1 MMKDIINR
9 PITVL
14 MITLGCCILGVLSW
28 QRLPVQLLP
37 ELVFPEIQVNT
48 SMPNAYPEQLERE
61 AVAMVEAEI
70 TSLNGVRTIESNI
83 SGSSANTTVEFD
95 PDTDMKFAVIKLQQK
110 MNALQAKLPDGAQ
123 ININRFDTSDL
134 ATFLMQINLRGAVD
148 IDVLREIA
156 ERRIRPRLEQVDG
169 VVNVSVGGGQR
180 STVDVLIDP
189 DRCEA
194 LNIPVE
200 RVRETVNA
208 YHQQRSHL
216 GRVLS
221 DGRWLDITLQGRIDD
236 MADLRTLLIDPAV
249 PIRLD
254 QVAWVGYSTAERTE
268 LYRVDGRSSV
278 GLFIR
283 KDNISNMLA
292 VSDAVLTSIA
302 ELNEELHAE
311 DIELVIGANQA
322 EMIQQAVTQ
331 LEKHAIT
338 GLLLALIILFLF
350 LRSIRFV
357 SVLILA
363 IPVSLLVTFNLMYAW
378 NLSINILSLCGLALA
393 IGMLVDN
400 GIVVLENVFRRFQ
413 RGETG
418 KEASV
423 NGTREMAR
431 SIFAATITTVLVF
444 MPVLYIENQAQL
456 FIRELALS
464 VIFPLLVSLLVAMT
478 VIPLLAGR
486 MLKEGSM
493 QAFGGGRI
501 LEIYRVL
508 LKTALRYRVHTI
520 IAVALLFTITVAT
533 GFAVILTQAP
543 ASTSDQFDVYITAQR
558 GATLDATDVI
568 ARRIESQ
575 IATFPSLKEYRTNV
589 QPEEVHITIEFV
601 PQAERAEPVEIPQLK
616 DQLTRQNRRLTG
628 VTIGFEP
635 PQSGRTAGGSGGSGL
650 SGLLDTPRG
659 LRLRGY
665 DMTVLH
671 QLSEQLSQTLR
682 TLPEISQSSVQ
693 SDLRPG
699 APELQI
705 RGDRNR
711 LARAGMTIAD
721 LMRGIPSTR
730 ANGTNAGTPFLTDQ
744 GDVSI
749 RFVILGMDENQPED
763 IENITLRNVNGQPVR
778 MREVADVRLDEGEG
792 NITRYNQERQV
803 RLSYDFTNEAKQSK
817 IQMEV
822 AEGQIRQLVETFRLP
837 DGFVLEQVDPEN
849 EQMIYFWI
857 MGIGA
862 LLIYMFL
869 AAQFESL
876 LSPLVILG
884 TIPTAIIGAFLA
896 LILTGTALSMGDG
909 APMALLGLIVLLG
922 IVVNNGI
929 ILLDRISVLRHREG
943 YRWQRAVLTAG
954 QQRVRPIVMTSVT
967 TMLGVFPLAL
977 KQGTD
982 LELWPPFAI
991 TILGGLAVSTF
1002 STLIFIPVLYVG
1014 LEQTKTW
1021 CKQIGVVGLT
1031 LGTIVAAALLTWAYT
1046 QYPSALFIGSLT
1058 LPCWFTIQGF
1068 GYGIQRFVR
1077 LRQTRIQLTDQ
1088 IDHISIRNLTKIYGM
1103 PDRFRTDWQKQ
1114 KRRTAHLIEEGI
1126 LPWTRRQLMSRL
1138 PWLGALGILLIFLH
1152 SFVDQTFWIVVLSLI
1167 SMVWLSAIRD
1177 TWYAGRFVLGR
1188 PPLNRIHSWRHWIP
1202 IKRFRPS
1209 NGQDADQE
1217 KALPLTFTRRGGFW
1231 FLILLIAY
1239 FHLRLANS
1247 DGPGVV
1253 TIATTLIGLLV
1264 YQLHR
1269 IGRQIEQGR
1278 IDPEQPVGRFRKIKH
1293 MIYALVRMLPVIR
1306 PPTKEITALNRVN
1319 LDIGRGMFGLL
1330 GPNGAGKTTLMRILV
1345 GVLNENRGSIF
1356 INGHKLSGARDTFHG
1371 AVGYLPQDFG
1381 LYEHI
1386 TPYAFLENH
1395 ALINGI
1401 YEKEERQRLIDDV
1414 LHGVG
1419 LGERRHDR
1427 ISTFSGGMKQR
1438 VGIAQ
1443 TLLHMPQIIVVDEPT
1458 VGLDP
1463 RERIR
1468 FRNLLA
1474 ELAKD
1479 RIVIFSTHIVEDIS
1493 STCHDLAVL
1502 SGGEVLYRGSPEIL
1516 QKRAEGKVF
1525 ETVISEEHFEL
1536 WRRQLKIVQHS
1547 KAEDGIR
1554 IRFVHDKPEG
1564 EWPVGLEAQITAPT
1578 LEDAYVSLLQTASGR

>member
-1 MMKDIINR
+1 MLRNINNR

-14 MITLGCCILGVLSW
+14 MVTLACCMLGILSW

-61 AVAMVEAEI
+61 AVALVESEI
-70 TSLNGVRTIESNI
+70 TSLDGVSKIESNVF
-83 SGSSANTTVEFD
+83 GSAANTTVAFD
-95 PDTDMKFAVIKLQQK
+95 PNTDMKFAVIKLQQK
-110 MNALQAKLPDGAQ
+110 MNAIQAQLPEGAR
-123 ININRFDTSDL
+123 ITINRFDTSDL
-134 ATFLMQINLRGAVD
+134 ASFLMQINLRGPYE
-148 IDVLREIA
+148 IDVLREVA

-169 VVNVSVGGGQR
+169 VVDVSVGGGQR
-180 STVDVLIDP
+180 STVDIVIDP

-194 LNIPVE
+194 LNIPIE
-200 RVRETVNA
+200 RVRTTVNA
-208 YHQQRSHL
+208 YHQQQSHL
-216 GRVLS
+216 GRVLE
-221 DGRWLDITLQGRIDD
+221 GGNWLDITLQNSIDD
-236 MADLRTLLIDPAV
+236 IADLRALLIDTSV

-254 QVAWVGYSTAERTE
+254 QVAWVGFSTAERTE
-268 LYRVDGRSSV
+268 LYRVSGKSSV

-283 KDNISNMLA
+283 KDQISNMLT
-292 VSDAVLTSIA
+292 VSDAVLASVA
-302 ELNEELHAE
+302 QLNEELLIE

-322 EMIQQAVTQ
+322 EMIQQAIDQ
-331 LEKHAIT
+331 LETHAVT
-338 GLLLALIILFLF
+338 GLLLALIVLFLF

-378 NLSINILSLCGLALA
+378 NLSVNILSLCGLALA

-400 GIVVLENVFRRFQ
+400 GIVVLENVFRRYQ
-413 RGETG
+413 RGESG
-418 KEASV
+418 QEASV
-423 NGTREMAR
+423 SGTREMAR
-431 SIFAATITTVLVF
+431 SIFAATVTTVLVF
-444 MPVLYIENQAQL
+444 LPVLFVENQARL
-456 FIRELALS
+456 FVRELALS
-464 VIFPLLVSLLVAMT
+464 VIFPLVVSLLVALT

-486 MLKEGSM
+486 MLKDSHM

-508 LKTALRYRVHTI
+508 LKTALRYRIHTI
-520 IAVALLFTITVAT
+520 ITVALLFTISVF
-533 GFAVILTQAP
+533 GGLAVILSQAP
-543 ASTSDQFDVYITAQR
+543 APSTEQIDVYITAPR
-558 GATLDATDVI
+558 GATLDATDAI
-568 ARRIESQ
+568 TRRIESQ
-575 IATFPSLKEYRTNV
+575 IEAFPSLEEFRTNV
-589 QPEEVHITIEFV
+589 QPEEAHITVEFL
-601 PQAERAEPVEIPQLK
+601 PLAERTEPVELPQLK
-616 DQLTRQNRRLTG
+616 DQLARQNRRLTG
-628 VTIGFEP
+628 VTIGFGP
-635 PQSGRTAGGSGGSGL
+635 PQSSQSGGSSGGGGGGL
-650 SGLLDTPRG
+650 GGLLDIPRG
-659 LRLRGY
+659 LRLRGH
-665 DMTVLH
+665 DMTVLR
-671 QLSEQLSQTLR
+671 QLSEQLTQTMR
-682 TLPEISQSSVQ
+682 TIPEVNQSSVQ

-711 LARAGMTIAD
+711 LARAGMTMAT
-721 LMRGIPSTR
+721 LMQALPSTR
-730 ANGTNAGTPFLTDQ
+730 ATGMNANTPFTTRD

-749 RFVILGMDENQPED
+749 RFVVLGMDENQPED
-763 IENITLRNVNGQPVR
+763 IENITLRNINGQPVR
-778 MREVADVRLDEGEG
+778 IREVSDVRMDEGEG
-792 NITRYNQERQV
+792 NITRYNQARQV
-803 RLSYDFTNEAKQSK
+803 RLSYDFIDEVKLSKTRLDIAEAQ
-817 IQMEV
+817 V
-822 AEGQIRQLVETFRLP
+822 RQLVETFRLP
-837 DGFVLEQVDPEN
+837 DGFVLEPIEPEN
-849 EQMIYFWI
+849 EQAIYYWI

-896 LILTGTALSMGDG
+896 LSITGTALSMGDG

-991 TILGGLAVSTF
+991 TILGGLTVSTF

-1014 LEQTKTW
+1014 LEQTKAW
-1021 CKQIGVVGLT
+1021 CKEIGAVGLT
-1031 LGTIVAAALLTWAYT
+1031 VGTVAAVAFLTWAYF
-1046 QYPSALFIGSLT
+1046 QYPSALVIGLLA
-1058 LPCWFTIQGF
+1058 LPCWFIIQGF
-1068 GYGIQRFVR
+1068 MCGVNWFIG
-1077 LRQTRIQLTDQ
+1077 LRQARIQLTDRVEQ
-1088 IDHISIRNLTKIYGM
+1088 ISIRNLTKIYGL
-1103 PDRFRTDWQKQ
+1103 PDRFRRDWRKQ
-1114 KRRTAHLIEEGI
+1114 KRRLTHMVNAGEI
-1126 LPWTRRQLMSRL
+1126 PWTRKQLFNQII
-1138 PWLGALGILLIFLH
+1138 WLGALGILLVYLH
-1152 SFVDQTFWIVVLSLI
+1152 TFVEQAFWIMVLSLVTL
-1167 SMVWLSAIRD
+1167 VWLAAIRD
-1177 TWYAGRFVLGR
+1177 LWYASRFVMDR
-1188 PPLNRIHSWRHWIP
+1188 PPAVHQKGTWRRWIP
-1202 IKRFRPS
+1202 QRIRTSKEPEFPVE
-1209 NGQDADQE
+1209 NAT
-1217 KALPLTFTRRGGFW
+1217 PLTFSKRGGLW
-1231 FLILLIAY
+1231 FIILLVAYQYLRSEIAV
-1239 FHLRLANS
+1239 A
-1247 DGPGVV
+1247 P
-1253 TIATTLIGLLV
+1253 IAAGLIGLLL
-1264 YQLHR
+1264 YQLYR
-1269 IGRQIEQGR
+1269 IGRRIEHGH
-1278 IDPEQPVGRFRKIKH
+1278 IDPEQPTGRLRKIKH
-1293 MIYALVRMLPVIR
+1293 MVYALVRMLPIIR
-1306 PPTKEITALNRVN
+1306 PPVKEITALNRVN

-1356 INGHKLSGARDTFHG
+1356 INGQKLAETRETFHG
-1371 AVGYLPQDFG
+1371 AIGYLPQDFG
-1381 LYEHI
+1381 LYEHM
-1386 TPYAFLENH
+1386 TPNAYLDNH

-1419 LGERRHDR
+1419 LWERRDDR
-1427 ISTFSGGMKQR
+1427 IRTFSGGMKQR

-1502 SGGEVLYRGSPEIL
+1502 FGGEVLYRGSPEVL
-1516 QKRAEGKVF
+1516 QQRAEGKVF
-1525 ETVISEEHFEL
+1525 ESVVSEEQFEL
-1536 WRRQLKIVQHS
+1536 WRRQLHIVQHS
-1547 KAEDGIR
+1547 RAEQGIR
-1554 IRFVHDKPEG
+1554 IRFVTDDPDQK
-1564 EWPVGLEAQITAPT
+1564 WPDGLEAQQADPT
-1578 LEDAYVSLLQTASGR
+1578 LEDAYVSLLRTAGAR